1 MQTLDGGR
9 IGIAAQS
16 LGIAEGAL
24 HEAVEYTK
32 GRVQFGK
39 PISKFQNT
47 QFTLADMAGLGRAG
61 LVQAREGRGGGGY
74 RANPGSGSVTLL
86 QILDALEN
94 TAVPDL
100 WRTGDLDRECLLSS
114 GVGALMDD
122 LCQDLNNLC
131 RTRLEQITLQS
142 VSDRIFSG
150 TGGDGGE

>member
-1 MQTLDGGR
+1 MAVHGMIYLMRAEQTVSSRKL
-9 IGIAAQS
+9 
-16 LGIAEGAL
+16 AENMCTNPA
-24 HEAVEYTK
+24 
-32 GRVQFGK
+32 RVRK
-39 PISKFQNT
+39 V
-47 QFTLADMAGLGRAG
+47 MAGLGRAG

>member
-1 MQTLDGGR
+1 MAVHGMIYLMRAEQTVSSRKL
-9 IGIAAQS
+9 
-16 LGIAEGAL
+16 AENMCTNPA
-24 HEAVEYTK
+24 
-32 GRVQFGK
+32 RVRK
-39 PISKFQNT
+39 V
-47 QFTLADMAGLGRAG
+47 MAGLGRAG
-61 LVQAREGRGGGGY
+61 LVLAREGRGRGGY
-74 RANPGSGSVTLL
+74 RAIPGSGSVTLL

-122 LCQDLNNLC
+122 LCQDLNDLC
-131 RTRLEQITLQS
+131 RTRLKQITLQS